1 MTFELLASELTN
13 LVDKIANS
21 SYYVISATPLDLKLK
36 EPTPTNMFFTTYISI
51 LAPILHKIRL
61 PLDELERKRDK
72 PLRITD
78 FSLESRNRL
87 QQIMDIN

>member
-36 EPTPTNMFFTTYISI
+36 EPTPTNMFLQFISQFWHQFY
-51 LAPILHKIRL
+51 LKFVCH
-61 PLDELERKRDK
+61 
-72 PLRITD
+72 
-78 FSLESRNRL
+78 
-87 QQIMDIN
+87 